1 MKQRRNLFIAL
12 CLAGLLGGCASAQ
25 RAPIAADPLEGFNRA
40 LFSVHEGIDRGALKP
55 LAQGYDAAV
64 PLPAKMSIGNF
75 FGNFRGVAQSGNA
88 FLQGK
93 GAEGANGLA
102 RLFINSTIGIFGLFD
117 VASEMGLYEGEEDFG
132 QTLAVWGVPS
142 GPYLFVPLLGPNTG
156 RDLAGWGVD
165 QYVNPLWHQV
175 DEQTAL
181 RNSLLGV
188 SAVHLRATLLPA
200 DQLIEEAALDKY
212 AYIRAA
218 YLQRRAALARDGKPG
233 AAEDEENVPVYEP
246 AVEPTA
252 APATLPAE

>member
-1 MKQRRNLFIAL
+1 MKQNRNLLVAL
-12 CLAGLLGGCASAQ
+12 CAAVLLGGCASNAQ
-25 RAPIAADPLEGFNRA
+25 RAPIAADPLEGVNRA
-40 LFSVHEGIDRGALKP
+40 LFSVHEGIDKVALKP

-64 PLPAKMSIGNF
+64 PLPAKMGIGNF
-75 FGNFRGVAQSGNA
+75 FGNFRGIARSGNA

-93 GAEGANGLA
+93 GEEGMNGLA
-102 RLFINSTIGIFGLFD
+102 RLFINSTVGIFGLFD

-165 QYVNPLWHQV
+165 QYVNPLGHQV
-175 DEQTAL
+175 DDQPAL
-181 RNSLLGV
+181 RNSLVGV
-188 SAVHLRATLLPA
+188 SAVHLRATLLPT
-200 DQLIEEAALDKY
+200 DQLIEEASLDKY

-218 YLQRRAALARDGKPG
+218 YLQRRASMVRDGKPG

-246 AVEPTA
+246 ETTPA
-252 APATLPAE
+252 ATPAE